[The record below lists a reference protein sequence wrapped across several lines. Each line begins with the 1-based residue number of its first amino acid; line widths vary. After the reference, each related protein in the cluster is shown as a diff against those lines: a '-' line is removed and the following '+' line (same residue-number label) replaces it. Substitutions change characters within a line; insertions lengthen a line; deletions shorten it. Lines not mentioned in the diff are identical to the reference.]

1 MWRGLGIAR
10 IAAAGPSMRWAVGLA
25 PLMWSAPA
33 HAGAPVLEID
43 SLPIAAACAPVG
55 GAGTASGAA
64 LLRPAAR
71 PAAMTSGAMSDP
83 PSPPALPPSTAS
95 AGELYQST
103 MALDDWGGHFSR
115 YILPGGGVGA
125 VPALAWD
132 AGAILTGKP
141 GRPPM
146 PAPEQRKIYT
156 AIAQA
161 GGTLAM
167 IPFAWPA
174 LSPGQQS
181 LLNQDDQS
189 GELRLAYLRGDRTQ
203 EGRSFRRRSSV
214 LGDSVHSIP
223 VYVGPLDR
231 RAAVYLGAND
241 GMLHAFDASTGEE
254 VFAYVPEALIA
265 QLHYLADPA
274 YVHRAYVDGPA
285 SAGEAFI
292 GDGRKTVLVSG
303 MGGGAQGVFALD
315 VSDPRRFADG
325 LGVLWEFTDRH
336 DAMMGNVTTLP
347 QIAKLGTRRSGG
359 VVTYRY
365 FAIVASGLNN
375 YAADGNASGAG
386 KGALFLLAL
395 DKPRDAPWKL
405 NDNYY
410 RLITPVAEPALA
422 NALSAPVL
430 LADSDGAVR
439 YAYAG
444 DLQGNLWRFDFSG
457 SAPWAKAVGPGA
469 NSTPLF
475 VARDA
480 NGQRQPITQ
489 QPLLAYA
496 SERGYMVMFGTGKL
510 IEAADRASARYA
522 PQSYYAIL
530 DSLQS
535 PADLVANRRQL
546 TQRFLDGGTGK
557 VLFSISGARRDSGSK
572 GWYVDFLRA
581 QDSGERSI
589 NGGLLAD
596 GQVLFNTVLPGADP
610 CAATRGRAYALNV
623 LTGLAGDSIVT
634 AIVPGD
640 EPIVGL
646 LLPDYA
652 PTPALLPQSAVRD
665 SGGPAGRISVKATAK
680 VVNVSPNGVTVVG
693 QTRSVRRAG
702 RLSWREVA
710 NWRELHEAVK

>member
-1 MWRGLGIAR
+1 MWRELR
-10 IAAAGPSMRWAVGLA
+10 WVAAGALFGWITYARAV
-25 PLMWSAPA
+25 
-33 HAGAPVLEID
+33 APVLEID
-43 SLPIAAACAPVG
+43 SLPIAAACSPVI
-55 GAGTASGAA
+55 GAGTASGAT
-64 LLRPAAR
+64 LLRPASR
-71 PAAMTSGAMSDP
+71 SAAA
-83 PSPPALPPSTAS
+83 AS

-115 YILPGGGVGA
+115 YILPSGGVGV

-132 AGAILTGKP
+132 AGAILTGKS
-141 GRPPM
+141 GRPPT
-146 PAPEQRKIYT
+146 PAPAQRKIYT
-156 AIAQA
+156 AIVQA
-161 GGTLAM
+161 DGALAM
-167 IPFAWPA
+167 IPFAWPS

-181 LLNQDDQS
+181 LLNQDDQT
-189 GELRLAYLRGDRTQ
+189 GEQRLAYLRGDRTL
-203 EGRSFRRRSSV
+203 EGSQFRRRSSV
-214 LGDSVHSIP
+214 LGDSVRSTP
-223 VYVGPLDR
+223 VYVGPVDR

-241 GMLHAFDASTGEE
+241 GMLHAFDAQTGEE
-254 VFAYVPEALIA
+254 MFAYVPDALFA
-265 QLHYLADPA
+265 QLHHLADPA

-285 SAGEAFI
+285 GTGDALI
-292 GDGRKTVLVSG
+292 GGGRKTVLVSA

-315 VSDPRRFADG
+315 VSDPPRFADG

-347 QIAKLGTRRSGG
+347 QIAKVGTRRSGG

-375 YAADGNASGAG
+375 YAADGNASNAG

-395 DKPRDAPWKL
+395 DKPQNAPWKL

-410 RLITPVAEPALA
+410 RLITPVAEAALA

-430 LADSDGAVR
+430 LADSGGALR

-457 SAPWAKAVGPGA
+457 GAPWSKAVGPGA

-480 NGQRQPITQ
+480 SGQRQPITQ

-496 SERGYMVMFGTGKL
+496 SDRGYMVMFGTGKL
-510 IEAADRASARYA
+510 IEAVDRASARHA

-530 DSLQS
+530 DSLQN
-535 PADLVANRRQL
+535 PADLVTNRRQL
-546 TQRFLDGGTGK
+546 TQRFLDGGTGDA
-557 VLFSISGARRDSGSK
+557 LLSISGARRDSGSK
-572 GWYVDFLRA
+572 GWYVDFLKA

-589 NGGLLAD
+589 DSGVLAD
-596 GQVLFNTVLPGADP
+596 GQVLFSTVLPGVDT
-610 CAATRGRAYALNV
+610 CAATRSRTYALNV
-623 LTGLAGDSIVT
+623 LTGLAADSIVT

-652 PTPALLPQSAVRD
+652 STPTLLPESAIRD
-665 SGGPAGRISVKATAK
+665 GSGPAGRISVKATAK
-680 VVNVSPNGVTVVG
+680 VVNVSPNGVTVAG